1 MLQMKMDTNA
11 ITQGLATGA
20 IKVKLKTMA
29 NTLKSGD
36 ADAELTPLAQ
46 KLNISEYELIT
57 IILLQ
62 LQSINDET
70 NVLMGIKEDDT
81 NLLEG

>member
-1 MLQMKMDTNA
+1 MDTNA

-46 KLNISEYELIT
+46 KLNISEYELIA
-57 IILLQ
+57 IILVQ
-62 LQSINDET
+62 LQSVNVEINT
-70 NVLMGIKEDDT
+70 TMGIEDDT